1 MNKYLLREL
10 PVMNKDVLRTS
21 LVWMAVLTVLVAI
34 WAYRFQTGKQPDGT
48 KPMSSGMQP
57 VAAGPASDMAKP
69 ESSMPGMSM
78 PDSKSDSA
86 LVPVQLTPERMQSI
100 GVKTGTVEY
109 KQLSD
114 DIRATGTVEI
124 DERLLSYVQVRFP
137 GYLRK
142 VFANATYQYVRKGE
156 PLFTIYSP
164 DLVATQQEYLLAQR
178 NEKRLQSS
186 SVDGVAAG
194 AATLSTAAEQRL
206 EQWEFPQSAVAEL
219 KEKGKPVTDLTFYS
233 PVSGY
238 ITERNALPNLYV
250 EPSTRLYTVA
260 DLSRVW
266 VNAQIF
272 QDDIGR
278 LKPGDRVAITV
289 DSYPGRTFAGAIEEI
304 LPQVDMATRTVRVR
318 LAIANPGLKLKPGM
332 FVNVDLKTS
341 LGRQLVVPASAV
353 FQSGTRQLVFLDHG
367 NGSLEPKE
375 IAVGPRVGDDFV
387 VLKGLE
393 AHQSI
398 VTSANF
404 LIDSESQLQA
414 AAGAFVPPA
423 PGAGSNG
430 PSTSAPAAAQGNAD
444 FSTDPNP
451 PNKGSN
457 VFRVRLTGTGNTPVT
472 GASVTVTFYM
482 AGMPAM
488 GMAAMNTT
496 STLTDK
502 GNGHYEGGA
511 SLGSGGTWQVTIT
524 ARKNGQL
531 IATKQLRVNVAGGM

>member
-1 MNKYLLREL
+1 MNKY
-10 PVMNKDVLRTS
+10 VLRTS
-21 LVWMAVLTVLVAI
+21 LVWMAVLAALVGI
-34 WAYRFQTGKQPDGT
+34 WAYRSYRNRPHAMNMPTSGDVQPIAVG
-48 KPMSSGMQP
+48 PSSGM
-57 VAAGPASDMAKP
+57 AKS

-78 PDSKSDSA
+78 PESKDVT

-100 GVKTGTVEY
+100 GLKTGTVEY

-114 DIRATGTVEI
+114 DIRATGTVDI

-137 GYLRK
+137 GYIRK

-156 PLFTIYSP
+156 PLFTVYSP
-164 DLVATQQEYLLAQR
+164 DLVATQQEYLLARQ
-178 NEKRLQSS
+178 NQKTLQSS
-186 SVDGVAAG
+186 TVDGVAAG
-194 AATLSTAAEQRL
+194 ADTLSAAAEQRL
-206 EQWEFPQSAVAEL
+206 AQWDVPASEIARL
-219 KEKGKPVTDLTFYS
+219 KETGKPITDLTIYS

-272 QDDIGR
+272 QEDIGR
-278 LKPGDRVAITV
+278 LKPGDAVAITV
-289 DSYPGRTFAGAIEEI
+289 DSYPGRTFTGQIEEI

-332 FVNVDLKTS
+332 FVNVDIKS
-341 LGRQLVVPASAV
+341 NLGRQLVVPASAV
-353 FQSGTRQLVFLDHG
+353 FQSGTRQIVFLNHG

-375 IAVGPRVGDDFV
+375 VTVGPRVGDDFV

-393 AHQSI
+393 PHQSI

-414 AAGAFVPPA
+414 AAGSFVPPP
-423 PGAGSNG
+423 PGAGSNSV
-430 PSTSAPAAAQGNAD
+430 PSSAPAAAQVNID
-444 FSTDPNP
+444 FTTDPNP
-451 PNKGSN
+451 PNRGNN
-457 VFRVRLTGTGNTPVT
+457 VFRVRLTGPEDTPVT

-482 AGMPAM
+482 AAMPAM

-496 STLTDK
+496 ASLTDK
-502 GNGHYEGGA
+502 GNGLYEGSG
-511 SLGSGGTWQVTIT
+511 SLGTGGTWQVTVT
-524 ARKNGQL
+524 AQKNGQT
-531 IATKQLRVNVAGGM
+531 IATKQLRVNATGGM

>member
-1 MNKYLLREL
+1 MNKY
-10 PVMNKDVLRTS
+10 VLRTS
-21 LVWMAVLTVLVAI
+21 LVWLAVLAVLAGV
-34 WAYRFQTGKQPDGT
+34 WVYRSRSSRPPQAMSM
-48 KPMSSGMQP
+48 PMSDDVQP
-57 VAAGPASDMAKP
+57 VAAGPASDAAK
-69 ESSMPGMSM
+69 SSSSKPGMSM
-78 PDSKSDSA
+78 PEMKDTA
-86 LVPVQLTPERMQSI
+86 LAPVQLTPERMQSI

-114 DIRATGTVEI
+114 DIRATGTVDI

-137 GYLRK
+137 GYIRK
-142 VFANATYQYVRKGE
+142 VFANATYQFVRKGE
-156 PLFTIYSP
+156 PLFTVYSP
-164 DLVATQQEYLLAQR
+164 DLVATQQEYLLAQQSQ
-178 NEKRLQSS
+178 KALQSS

-194 AATLSTAAEQRL
+194 AASLSTAAEQRL
-206 EQWEFPQSAVAEL
+206 EQWEVPPSELAKL
-219 KEKGKPVTDLTFYS
+219 KETGKPIADLTIYS

-278 LKPGDRVAITV
+278 LKPGDRAAITV
-289 DSYPGRTFAGAIEEI
+289 DSYPGQTFSGQIEEI

-318 LAIANPGLKLKPGM
+318 LAIANPGLKLTPGM

-353 FQSGTRQLVFLDHG
+353 FQSGARQLVFLNQG

-375 IAVGPRVGDDFV
+375 VTVGTRVGDDFV
-387 VLKGLE
+387 VLKGLG

-398 VTSANF
+398 VTSASF

-414 AAGAFVPPA
+414 AAGSFVPPP
-423 PGAGSNG
+423 PGAGSNA
-430 PSTSAPAAAQGNAD
+430 PSANATSATQMNID
-444 FSTDPNP
+444 FTTDPNP
-451 PNKGSN
+451 PSRGNN
-457 VFRVRLTGTGNTPVT
+457 VFRVRLTGPGNTPVT

-482 AGMPAM
+482 AAMPAM
-488 GMAAMNTT
+488 SMAAMNT
-496 STLTDK
+496 SATLTDK
-502 GNGHYEGGA
+502 GSGLYEGSG
-511 SLGSGGTWQVTIT
+511 SLDSGGTWQVTIT
-524 ARKNGQL
+524 AQKGGQV
-531 IATKQLRVNVAGGM
+531 IASKQLRVNATGGM